1 MLNLLGC
8 GKEDFEKLLKLMS
21 YKKIDKDK
29 DIFSYNFKRKDKK
42 DIKKDNVKKNINNP
56 FASLKNLSLNN

>member
-1 MLNLLGC
+1 
-8 GKEDFEKLLKLMS
+8 MS

-42 DIKKDNVKKNINNP
+42 EIKKDNVKKNINNP